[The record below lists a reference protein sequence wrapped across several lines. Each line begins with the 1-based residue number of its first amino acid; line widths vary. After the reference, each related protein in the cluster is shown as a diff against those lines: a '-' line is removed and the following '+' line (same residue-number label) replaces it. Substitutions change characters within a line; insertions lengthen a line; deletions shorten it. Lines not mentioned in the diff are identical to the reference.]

1 MTASAKPDAELVRD
15 IRLHIVE
22 GRSYVENGT
31 DEDAFAVWID
41 GARDLADRLESD
53 DVRRAIETAEA
64 QASKPRPVPAGHSS
78 RFSNPIVRIISAFAP
93 FAP

>member
-41 GARDLADRLESD
+41 GARDLAD
-53 DVRRAIETAEA
+53 
-64 QASKPRPVPAGHSS
+64 PAGLVPGGGSLD
-78 RFSNPIVRIISAFAP
+78 RW
-93 FAP
+93 